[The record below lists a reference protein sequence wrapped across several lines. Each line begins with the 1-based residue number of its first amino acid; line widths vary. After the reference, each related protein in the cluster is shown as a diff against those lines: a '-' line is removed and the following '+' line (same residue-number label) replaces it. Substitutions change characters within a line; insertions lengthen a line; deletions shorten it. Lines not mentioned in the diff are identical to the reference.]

1 MEIAASFVLI
11 LSIYFLGCL
20 ALVQEIVRPN
30 RQLVI
35 EGNSKK
41 GQWVTNYP
49 KIISLS
55 FGISLL
61 TTFIAYYLFLS

>member
-1 MEIAASFVLI
+1 MEIAASFILI
-11 LSIYFLGCL
+11 LTVYFLGCL
-20 ALVQEIVRPN
+20 ALVQEIIRPR
-30 RQLVI
+30 RQLII
-35 EGNSKK
+35 ENNKK

-61 TTFIAYYLFLS
+61 TTFIAYFLFLS

>member
-1 MEIAASFVLI
+1 MEIAASFILI

-30 RQLVI
+30 RQLII
-35 EGNSKK
+35 ENNKK
-41 GQWVTNYP
+41 AQWVTNYP

-55 FGISLL
+55 LGISLL

>member
-1 MEIAASFVLI
+1 MEIVASFI
-11 LSIYFLGCL
+11 LMLLVYFLGCL
-20 ALVQEIVRPN
+20 ALVQEIIRPN
-30 RQLVI
+30 RKLVI
-35 EGNSKK
+35 EGDNKK
-41 GQWVTNYP
+41 AQWVTNYP